1 MDLRKRTA
9 LSDFMEKYT
18 FMTPAIEEIDKT
30 IALLKT
36 QRTKL
41 VAAAAKKK
49 ADALCAEMRKR
60 KQAK

>member
-1 MDLRKRTA
+1 
-9 LSDFMEKYT
+9 
-18 FMTPAIEEIDKT
+18 MTDEIAEIDKT
-30 IALLKT
+30 IALLKA
-36 QRTKL
+36 QRCKL

>member
-1 MDLRKRTA
+1 M
-9 LSDFMEKYT
+9 SKYSI
-18 FMTPAIEEIDKT
+18 MTDEIAEIDKT
-30 IALLKT
+30 IALLKA
-36 QRTKL
+36 QRCKL

>member
-1 MDLRKRTA
+1 
-9 LSDFMEKYT
+9 MEKYA

-60 KQAK
+60 KQSK

>member
-1 MDLRKRTA
+1 M
-9 LSDFMEKYT
+9 SKYSI
-18 FMTPAIEEIDKT
+18 MTDEIAEIDKT

-60 KQAK
+60 KQSR